1 MAKVWVDADEA
12 FRTNTDAEIRY
23 ELYGG
28 GITAKYTKRIA
39 EINAIL
45 AAEKAKKA
53 GEEKERV

>member
-1 MAKVWVDADEA
+1 MAKVWVDADKA
-12 FRTNTDAEIRY
+12 FRTNTDAEIFD

-28 GITAKYTKRIA
+28 GITAQYTKRIA